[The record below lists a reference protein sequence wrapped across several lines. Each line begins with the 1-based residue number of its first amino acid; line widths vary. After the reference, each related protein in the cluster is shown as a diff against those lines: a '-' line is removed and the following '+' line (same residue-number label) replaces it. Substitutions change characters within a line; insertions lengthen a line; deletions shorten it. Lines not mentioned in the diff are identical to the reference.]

1 MIDINNVKQLKI
13 ADGSE
18 IICEIME
25 ELEEDIVV
33 RGAFRIARVDLD
45 SERSYYMFK
54 PWMTYVEE
62 SDHFITINLYH
73 LIAATV
79 PSKDILDQ
87 YENAIEK
94 ISEAVSERND
104 SLDEI
109 PEEEIKEKLSLTNDS
124 EVDNVLKFN
133 FIDKTK
139 LH

>member
-1 MIDINNVKQLKI
+1 MIDINNVKQMKI

-18 IICEIME
+18 IICEVME

-33 RGAFRIARVDLD
+33 RGAFRIARVDVD
-45 SERSYYMFK
+45 QERSYYMFK

-73 LIAATV
+73 LIAATI
-79 PSKDILDQ
+79 PSKDVLEQ

-94 ISEAVSERND
+94 ISEAVEERDGPNI
-104 SLDEI
+104 DES
-109 PEEEIKEKLSLTNDS
+109 PKEELNLTPDS
-124 EVDNVLKFN
+124 ETDNVLKFN

>member
-45 SERSYYMFK
+45 NERSYYMFK

-94 ISEAVSERND
+94 ISEAVSERNEN
-104 SLDEI
+104 LDDTS
-109 PEEEIKEKLSLTNDS
+109 EEKIKEKLSLTNDS

>member
-18 IICEIME
+18 IICEVME

-45 SERSYYMFK
+45 QERSYYMFK

-104 SLDEI
+104 NLDEI

>member
-45 SERSYYMFK
+45 NERSYYMFK

>member
-62 SDHFITINLYH
+62 PDHFITINLYH

-79 PSKDILDQ
+79 PSKDILEQ
-87 YENAIEK
+87 YENATEK
-94 ISEAVSERND
+94 INEARLER
-104 SLDEI
+104 DE
-109 PEEEIKEKLSLTNDS
+109 ELRMEKEKDLKD
-124 EVDNVLKFN
+124 EVNVTQEIDADNVLKFN

>member
-1 MIDINNVKQLKI
+1 MININNVKQMKI

-18 IICEIME
+18 IICEVME

-45 SERSYYMFK
+45 QERSYYMFK

-73 LIAATV
+73 LIAATI
-79 PSKDILDQ
+79 PSKDILEQ

-94 ISEAVSERND
+94 ISEAVEERDGPNI
-104 SLDEI
+104 DES
-109 PEEEIKEKLSLTNDS
+109 PKEELNLTPDS
-124 EVDNVLKFN
+124 ETDNVLKFN

>member
-45 SERSYYMFK
+45 NERSYYMFK

-104 SLDEI
+104 SINEI